1 MKPPAGQYEIT
12 GWMGG
17 AGETTRQQVVS
28 KPLVN
33 QCLLQQ
39 PPVDKWFPENHLL
52 TSGFQGNHL
61 DTSASTL
68 DSSGSILDSFWREI
82 EERCVSLKRETFPLS
97 LPK

>member
-1 MKPPAGQYEIT
+1 MKPPAGEHEIT

-52 TSGFQGNHL
+52 TSGIQGNHL

-68 DSSGSILDSFWREI
+68 DSSGSIFWREI
-82 EERCVSLKRETFPLS
+82 EERCVCL
-97 LPK
+97 